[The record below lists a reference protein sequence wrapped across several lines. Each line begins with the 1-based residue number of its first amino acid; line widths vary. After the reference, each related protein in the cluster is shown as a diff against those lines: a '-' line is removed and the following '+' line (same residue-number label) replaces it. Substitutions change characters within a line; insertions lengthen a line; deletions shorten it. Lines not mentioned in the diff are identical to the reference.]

1 MYCSFDFVRAIGR
14 CHSCMDFLWIALFD
28 SISYLLQSRNVHLRI
43 SEIFC
48 FFERTS
54 LNFRYIHFLCGT
66 MPMCEYE
73 RIREG
78 NIRLADGEYFWNIFL
93 RSDQTT
99 LTTYIA
105 SKCSY
110 TAVELNLYM
119 VEGGGGWCVWN
130 SNEKKNRSILID
142 VPCMIRVHDSFK
154 ISTRKFSN
162 LAEMDKSCNINDWIF
177 MIPTSNIHCAYEVSS
192 SYCWNILSLLH
203 LR

>member
-1 MYCSFDFVRAIGR
+1 
-14 CHSCMDFLWIALFD
+14 MDFLWIALFD

-48 FFERTS
+48 FDVRTS
-54 LNFRYIHFLCGT
+54 LNFRYIRFLCGT

-93 RSDQTT
+93 RSDQST

-119 VEGGGGWCVWN
+119 VEGGGGGVVEISIQLKWQ
-130 SNEKKNRSILID
+130 KNRSILID
-142 VPCMIRVHDSFK
+142 VPCMIRVHDYIK
-154 ISTRKFSN
+154 ISKRKFSN
-162 LAEMDKSCNINDWIF
+162 LAKVVIIEFLRCQRSTYTVPMRYHPTAGTYYRSCI
-177 MIPTSNIHCAYEVSS
+177 CA
-192 SYCWNILSLLH
+192 SYWL
-203 LR
+203 

>member
-1 MYCSFDFVRAIGR
+1 MKLDIMYCSFDFVRAIGR

-43 SEIFC
+43 SEIFS
-48 FFERTS
+48 FDVRTS

-93 RSDQTT
+93 RSDQST
-99 LTTYIA
+99 LTTFIA

-119 VEGGGGWCVWN
+119 VEGEVVCEISIQLKWQKKSEYSHWCP
-130 SNEKKNRSILID
+130 LYD
-142 VPCMIRVHDSFK
+142 
-154 ISTRKFSN
+154 
-162 LAEMDKSCNINDWIF
+162 
-177 MIPTSNIHCAYEVSS
+177 
-192 SYCWNILSLLH
+192 
-203 LR
+203 

>member
-1 MYCSFDFVRAIGR
+1 MYCSFDFVRAIR
-14 CHSCMDFLWIALFD
+14 WCHSCMDFLWIALFD

-43 SEIFC
+43 SEIFS
-48 FFERTS
+48 FDVRTS

-93 RSDQTT
+93 RSNQST

-110 TAVELNLYM
+110 TAVKLNLYM
-119 VEGGGGWCVWN
+119 WEGEGGLCVKAQLN
-130 SNEKKNRSILID
+130 SKDKK
-142 VPCMIRVHDSFK
+142 IR
-154 ISTRKFSN
+154 IFS
-162 LAEMDKSCNINDWIF
+162 LCLM
-177 MIPTSNIHCAYEVSS
+177 
-192 SYCWNILSLLH
+192 SLLWSG
-203 LR
+203 LMTPSRLQRGNFFFKNYLAYFVR

>member
-1 MYCSFDFVRAIGR
+1 
-14 CHSCMDFLWIALFD
+14 MDFLYIALFD

-48 FFERTS
+48 FDVRTS

-93 RSDQTT
+93 RSDQST

-119 VEGGGGWCVWN
+119 GGKGECVCE
-130 SNEKKNRSILID
+130 SSTQLKRQKNPNILI
-142 VPCMIRVHDSFK
+142 VPFMIRAHDSFK
-154 ISTRKFSN
+154 ITKRKFTN
-162 LAEMDKSCNINDWIF
+162 LAEMDKK
-177 MIPTSNIHCAYEVSS
+177 
-192 SYCWNILSLLH
+192 L
-203 LR
+203 